1 MFADS
6 NAGRSLQHRPFK
18 AEALIKRGLLLHIVN
33 SLLFRREIITFQPEN
48 TFSPIVLNFI
58 FLPKTTIM
66 ETVSFELQPSIAAR
80 LDKYL
85 KLFGSKDI
93 MFSKFID
100 FHINR
105 IKREIAQMQN
115 DLNVYEQK
123 YNMPSEEFYRKFSA
137 GQTDD
142 SSDYLIWA
150 GIYEMQ
156 LSCKQKLQELI

>member
-1 MFADS
+1 
-6 NAGRSLQHRPFK
+6 
-18 AEALIKRGLLLHIVN
+18 
-33 SLLFRREIITFQPEN
+33 
-48 TFSPIVLNFI
+48 
-58 FLPKTTIM
+58 M
-66 ETVSFELQPSIAAR
+66 ETVSFELQPNIAAR

-85 KLFGSKDI
+85 KLFGSKEI
-93 MFSKFID
+93 MFNKFID

-115 DLNVYEQK
+115 ELSAFEQK

-142 SSDYLIWA
+142 STDYLLWA

-156 LSCKQKLQELI
+156 MSCKQKLQELL